1 MKILK
6 AFERRT
12 RQIGTE
18 IEQQQKTKQ
27 PRTERVIQKKLD
39 TPVVLFRKK
48 LKKLSMSFS
57 RHGQLHA
64 IPVIIIMR

>member
-1 MKILK
+1 MILK

-18 IEQQQKTKQ
+18 IEQEKKQ
-27 PRTERVIQKKLD
+27 SNPEQNESYKKKLD

-48 LKKLSMSFS
+48 
-57 RHGQLHA
+57 
-64 IPVIIIMR
+64 I